1 MVFSLHIS
9 HFLTDVYPKGLNPAL
24 YLFLIT
30 PENEDV
36 PHWVNLTSTV
46 FRKRQHN
53 I

>member
-1 MVFSLHIS
+1 MDFSLHII

-36 PHWVNLTSTV
+36 PH
-46 FRKRQHN
+46 
-53 I
+53 